1 MPVANHVHQQLT
13 IYSTN
18 FDCHERFDVIM
29 SNENPELVLF
39 PDLDSLRDSYIEVLG
54 AKWVV
59 FEDHEVPS
67 IDAHGMMEST
77 ANLYSAWSVV
87 DGFIEELSNQLSEID
102 PEVVITTFYYDE
114 GFNFAGAIKLYDGD
128 MIEIKEHTYDELL
141 ELGLLLPEELPE
153 GEEFDPESVRYD
165 ADWEK
170 MYDYFDR

>member
-1 MPVANHVHQQLT
+1 MPVANHVQQQLT

-18 FDCHERFDVIM
+18 FACHERFDKIM

-39 PDLDSLRDSYIEVLG
+39 PALKDTREHYTEVLG

-59 FEDHEVPS
+59 FEDHEVP
-67 IDAHGMMEST
+67 IRAAHGMMEST
-77 ANLYSAWSVV
+77 ANLYSAWGVIE
-87 DGFIEELSNQLSEID
+87 GFIEELSSQLADVD

-114 GFNFAGAIKLYDGD
+114 GFNFAGASKIYDGD
-128 MIEIKEHTYDELL
+128 TMEIKEHTYEELI
-141 ELGLLLPEELPE
+141 ELGLLLPEELEE
-153 GEEFDPESVRYD
+153 GEEFDPKSVRYE